1 NDDLNTAKG
10 LAVLWEMLKSN
21 LPSNDKYDLVLYFDE
36 VFGLGLKEASSAKL
50 EIPVEVLNL
59 VEEREELRKEGKWQ
73 EADNLRMKI
82 EKFGFRVED
91 VADGPK
97 VKAAR

>member
-1 NDDLNTAKG
+1 
-10 LAVLWEMLKSN
+10 M
-21 LPSNDKYDLVLYFDE
+21 
-36 VFGLGLKEASSAKL
+36 